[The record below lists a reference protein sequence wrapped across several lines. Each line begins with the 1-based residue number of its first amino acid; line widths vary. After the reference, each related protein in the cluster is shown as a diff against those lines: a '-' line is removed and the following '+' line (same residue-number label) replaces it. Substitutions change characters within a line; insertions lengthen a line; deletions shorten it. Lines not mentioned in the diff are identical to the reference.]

1 MNQHDRDRE
10 RHWIAFGVFSSRTYP
25 IWLDT
30 WAMVPGPEAPAA
42 LADGDDSGE
51 EAGAAARD
59 VAGAGTR
66 VPPRGVPGSLRRE
79 LAENRC
85 AEPANAPGWRST
97 ATHHQPRNSRG
108 APMSDP
114 NAPQYAAPQ
123 YQAPQYQAPQ
133 ARAPHPGAGQRPGA
147 PVGPKSFVATW
158 LLSWFL
164 GVLGVD
170 RFYLGKVGT
179 GILKL
184 ITAGGFGIWWLVDL
198 ILVLAGSQ
206 RDKQGFALNGY
217 AENKKTAWIITA
229 VLVVLSGFGGGF
241 GAVTVFN

>member
-1 MNQHDRDRE
+1 
-10 RHWIAFGVFSSRTYP
+10 
-25 IWLDT
+25 
-30 WAMVPGPEAPAA
+30 
-42 LADGDDSGE
+42 
-51 EAGAAARD
+51 
-59 VAGAGTR
+59 
-66 VPPRGVPGSLRRE
+66 
-79 LAENRC
+79 
-85 AEPANAPGWRST
+85 
-97 ATHHQPRNSRG
+97 
-108 APMSDP
+108 MSDP